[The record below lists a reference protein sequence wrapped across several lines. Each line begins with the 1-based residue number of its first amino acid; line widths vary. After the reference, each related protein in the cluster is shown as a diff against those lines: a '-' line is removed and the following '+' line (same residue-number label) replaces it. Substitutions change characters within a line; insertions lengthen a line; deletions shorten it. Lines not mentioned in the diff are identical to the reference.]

1 MKWWDISEKHVIQH
15 DYNTWRRTVLLD
27 FSQDSTQLSKYIP
40 LEITIMF
47 FNNKTKTNLD
57 DFFAVV
63 AIVVVVV
70 AAVVVYKTELE

>member
-1 MKWWDISEKHVIQH
+1 MIFKKNMLFNVTTILGKQQYCLIFPKILRSSLNI
-15 DYNTWRRTVLLD
+15 
-27 FSQDSTQLSKYIP
+27 FIP
-40 LEITIMF
+40 LEITILF

>member
-1 MKWWDISEKHVIQH
+1 MIFKKNMLFNVTTILGKQQYCLIFPKILRSSLNI
-15 DYNTWRRTVLLD
+15 
-27 FSQDSTQLSKYIP
+27 FIP
-40 LEITIMF
+40 LEITILF

-63 AIVVVVV
+63 AIVVVAV

>member
-1 MKWWDISEKHVIQH
+1 MLFNVTTILGEEQYCLIFPKILRSSLNI
-15 DYNTWRRTVLLD
+15 
-27 FSQDSTQLSKYIP
+27 FIP
-40 LEITIMF
+40 LEITILF

-63 AIVVVVV
+63 AIVVV